1 MHIIRKRR
9 PYLTARSWA
18 DTLPY
23 IRHTFLAGA
32 VLFALFWGWDAI
44 IDRAHFLDTL
54 PMRLATTIAYAGF
67 FVLMTR
73 HPGVRWWTVPVYVGG
88 IVWASIAITV
98 IGLQL
103 AHGYEMIDGGLV
115 IVILAVAFI
124 GPYGGVSVPLVV
136 LAATIP
142 SAIVFGA
149 LAAGWTLPGLPD
161 AGIAIGS
168 GVMQLGAAMI
178 AIILARVD
186 TLRERELFHEHWSLT
201 RLATTDPL
209 TGIANRRQLQADFDR
224 EVARHHRH
232 GRGRGMAILMI
243 DIDYFKQV
251 NDTYGHSVGDEV
263 LCGMVA
269 RWRRALREI
278 DHLGRIGGEEF
289 IALLPETTAEM
300 AREVAERLRTVSAAS
315 PLMTSAG
322 TIPVTVSIGY
332 APVPGVRTS
341 LEGAIRDADRALYQA
356 KNGGRNQVATVDKGL
371 KPIRGR
377 RKRRPRV
384 AKAA

>member
-1 MHIIRKRR
+1 MRRR

-32 VLFALFWGWDAI
+32 MLFVLFWGWDAI
-44 IDRAHFLDTL
+44 IDRAHFLDTVPL
-54 PMRLATTIAYAGF
+54 RFATAGVYAGV

-73 HPGVRWWTVPVYVGG
+73 QPGVRWWTVPIYIGG
-88 IVWASIAITV
+88 ILWASVSITIV
-98 IGLQL
+98 GLQL
-103 AHGYEMIDGGLV
+103 SHGYEMIDGGLV
-115 IVILAVAFI
+115 IVILAIAFI
-124 GPYGGVSVPLVV
+124 GPHGGVSVPLVL

-142 SAIVFGA
+142 SAIVFGV
-149 LAAGWTLPGLPD
+149 LAAGWDFPGLPD
-161 AGIAIGS
+161 AGIATGS
-168 GVMQLGAAMI
+168 GVMQLGAAVI

-209 TGIANRRQLQADFDR
+209 TGIANRRQLEADFDR

-232 GRGRGMAILMI
+232 GCGMAILMI

-251 NDTYGHSVGDEV
+251 NDTYGHGVGDEV

-269 RWRRALREI
+269 RWRRTLREI

-289 IALLPETTAEM
+289 IVLLPETTAEM
-300 AREVAERLRTVSAAS
+300 ARKVAERLRTVSAAS

-322 TIPVTVSIGY
+322 TVPATVSIGC
-332 APVPGVRTS
+332 APVPGGRTS
-341 LEGAIRDADRALYQA
+341 LERAIREADRALYQA
-356 KNGGRNQVATVDKGL
+356 KNGGRNQVAAADKGRKL
-371 KPIRGR
+371 LGGK
-377 RKRRPRV
+377 RKRRLRIV
-384 AKAA
+384 EAA